1 MLGKILDGFFK
12 SFAHLLILVIHHTV
26 YILPR
31 RPTNS
36 GHFATTFF
44 NRQGLL
50 HNEFETQL
58 KKELAIMMWF
68 HRHSGQMLRP
78 DFLFPN
84 DSGG

>member
-1 MLGKILDGFFK
+1 MLDGFFK
-12 SFAHLLILVIHHTV
+12 SFAHLLILVNHHTV
-26 YILPR
+26 YIS
-31 RPTNS
+31 TTTAAYS

-44 NRQGLL
+44 NRQWLL

-78 DFLFPN
+78 DCLFAN